1 MLEDKTPETSP
12 NIPALAR
19 QFLKKKIKPRVFIN
33 EVEKATKRKERSA
46 FYRGIVVSL
55 LFLLLVVVLIKI
67 FPGIIA
73 QKY

>member
-1 MLEDKTPETSP
+1 MLEDKTQETTP

-19 QFLKKKIKPRVFIN
+19 QFLKKKIKQSAFIN
-33 EVEKATKRKERSA
+33 EVEKLAKNRERSA

-55 LFLLLVVVLIKI
+55 LFLLLMVILVKI